1 MSILSFA
8 RQVLSIATSKIPDS
22 EVEVYCSCSKSLSVR
37 QSNGKLEDVQRHSS
51 SGFSIRVIKNGKTGI
66 SYRHSLN
73 EKDIPSTVDIAA
85 ENLRC
90 LSPDEYRTLPSR
102 LCKPV
107 EIDGL
112 YDNGLLKIPDSEK
125 IRMVR
130 GMEKLAKSF
139 DNHIT
144 GILEAGYG
152 ESSFERAIVNSHGL
166 ANSNNGTVV
175 SIGLSAIAEDDGH
188 VEIGADMSS
197 KRCWKNLD
205 FDTVAN
211 VAARR
216 AVSLLGAKR
225 IKSGIT
231 TLVLAPIVGCEFLE
245 VVAAGLCAD
254 MVQKGKSLFAGK
266 IGTEIA
272 SSFLN
277 IIDDGTIPYGIGSAP
292 FDDEGNPTMRTP
304 LVVGGVLKGYLYD
317 TYTANRDHASSTG
330 NCVRSSLESLPD
342 VGTNNLLIEPG
353 NLNHNELISTV
364 PSGLFVQ
371 DVMGMHTVDASSG
384 DFSIGVRGFWI
395 ENGNIK
401 FPVHGVT
408 IAGNVIDLLKNI
420 SAIGSDLTFY
430 GSTGS
435 PTLKVDNITVAG
447 K

>member
-8 RQVLSIATSKIPDS
+8 RQALSIATSKIPGS

-51 SGFSIRVIKNGKTGI
+51 SGFSLRVIKNGKTSI
-66 SYRHSLN
+66 SYRHSLD
-73 EKDIPSTVDIAA
+73 EKSIPSAVGVAA

-90 LSPDEYRTLPSR
+90 LSPDEYRALPSR
-102 LCKPV
+102 LCKQV
-107 EIDGL
+107 EVNGL
-112 YDNGLLKIPDSEK
+112 YDSELLKVPDSEK
-125 IRMVR
+125 IRRVR

-139 DNHIT
+139 DNRIT
-144 GILEAGYG
+144 SVLEAGYS
-152 ESSFERAIVNSHGL
+152 ESSFERAVVNSHGL
-166 ANSNNGTVV
+166 TRSNCGTAVN
-175 SIGLSAIAEDDGH
+175 IGLSAIACDDGQ
-188 VEIGADMSS
+188 VEIGADMLS
-197 KRCWKNLD
+197 KRCWRDMD
-205 FDTVAN
+205 FDAVAHL
-211 VAARR
+211 AAQR

-231 TLVLAPIVGCEFLE
+231 TLVLHPIVGCEFLE

-266 IGTEIA
+266 IGADVA

-304 LVVGGVLKGYLYD
+304 LVVRGVLKGYLYD
-317 TYTANRDHASSTG
+317 TYTANRDHTTSTG

-342 VGTNNLLIEPG
+342 VGTSNLFIEPG
-353 NLNHNELISTV
+353 SLSHNELISTV

-395 ENGNIK
+395 ENGRTK

-408 IAGNVIDLLKNI
+408 IAGNIIDLLKNI

>member
-1 MSILSFA
+1 MNILSFA
-8 RQVLSIATSKIPDS
+8 RQVLNTATSKIPGS
-22 EVEVYCSCSKSLSVR
+22 EIEVYCSCSKSLSVR

-51 SGFSIRVIKNGKTGI
+51 SGFSLRVIKNGKTGI
-66 SYRHSLN
+66 SYRHSLD
-73 EKDIPSTVDIAA
+73 EKDIPSTVGVAA
-85 ENLRC
+85 ENLGC
-90 LSPDEYRTLPSR
+90 LSPDECRALPSR

-112 YDNGLLKIPDSEK
+112 YDSELLKTPDSEK

-130 GMEKLAKSF
+130 EMEKLAKSF
-139 DNHIT
+139 DGRIT
-144 GILEAGYG
+144 SVLEADYS

-166 ANSNNGTVV
+166 AHKNNGTVV
-175 SIGLSAIAEDDGH
+175 SIGLSAIAQDDGQ

-197 KRCWKNLD
+197 KRCWKDMD
-205 FDTVAN
+205 FDAVAN
-211 VAARR
+211 TASRQ

-225 IKSGIT
+225 IKSGVT
-231 TLVLAPIVGCEFLE
+231 TLVLHPIVGCEFLE

-254 MVQKGKSLFAGK
+254 MVQKGKSLFSGK
-266 IGTEIA
+266 IGAEVA

-292 FDDEGNPTMRTP
+292 FDDEGNPTMHTP
-304 LVVGGVLKGYLYD
+304 LVIEGVLKGYLYD
-317 TYTANRDHASSTG
+317 TYTANRDHATSTG
-330 NCVRSSLESLPD
+330 NCVRSSLESLPN
-342 VGTNNLLIEPG
+342 VGTSNLFIEPG

-364 PSGLFVQ
+364 TSGLFVQ

-384 DFSIGVRGFWI
+384 DFSVGVRGFWI
-395 ENGNIK
+395 ENGRTK

-408 IAGNVIDLLKNI
+408 IAGNIINLLKNI
-420 SAIGSDLTFY
+420 SAVGNNLTFY

-435 PTLKVDNITVAG
+435 PTLKVDNITVSG